1 MEWNES
7 GRKHYAEYVMD
18 GLRLGTSEGFP
29 DQIQAGACYGSKVF
43 LARMRELMK
52 GDARE
57 QKTARQMIIRPDWK
71 TVVKIIEKIMGEKW
85 ENFQSSYGNNG
96 REMAMKLAREH
107 CGMTLREIGAQ
118 TALSYNAAAQA
129 IHRFTQRIE
138 NEPAL
143 KDQYGKAAATLLGM

>member
-1 MEWNES
+1 
-7 GRKHYAEYVMD
+7 
-18 GLRLGTSEGFP
+18 
-29 DQIQAGACYGSKVF
+29 
-43 LARMRELMK
+43 MRELMK